1 MRCLNP
7 TLTFTR
13 SKRENSSALELPFPW
28 MRQKDCHLSV
38 YRVLQIKEETY
49 KVIGTFISKMN
60 NCRTH
65 EHPSL
70 RPYSTPDYTGH
81 SVNQPIGPFAL
92 KSESNKYKPEYTSV
106 YTGNVINRSHWMSL
120 FLLLVECHFP
130 GIWFASCC
138 NKTLIQILKCISIVS
153 SGLCRNGQQTT
164 VTGAD
169 GTILLILSEE

>member
-1 MRCLNP
+1 
-7 TLTFTR
+7 
-13 SKRENSSALELPFPW
+13 

-138 NKTLIQILKCISIVS
+138 NKTLIQILKCIRTVQERTTNY
-153 SGLCRNGQQTT
+153 GHRCRWNNSLNLVREIMIICLHRK
-164 VTGAD
+164 VTP
-169 GTILLILSEE
+169 TSWLLQWAVNKLPI